1 MEIKKAEK
9 KLEKNGFQIVG
20 NMATL
25 EGSNYHIEFLR
36 STNGYE
42 TIEICCIKVQ
52 RNGVIDHPEY
62 DDFNGTY
69 CNNLTQAIR
78 YCKNWNF

>member
-1 MEIKKAEK
+1 MEINKAVK
-9 KLEKNGFQIVG
+9 KLEKNGFKVAG
-20 NMATL
+20 NVASL

-42 TIEICCIKVQ
+42 TIEMCCFKVQ
-52 RNGVIDHPEY
+52 RNGVIDHPEF

-69 CNNLTQAIR
+69 CNNLAQAMR